1 MEHEHP
7 NPNLHDDPSAQP
19 LILGTVLGIIL
30 TLVVIIAHAALY
42 FREEHRLVKDV
53 VQQPGKMT
61 VQELHAQQLSKLHA
75 APGWV
80 DQNRK
85 AVTVPIDVAMNIVLK
100 EYADGRSPA
109 SAPANPR

>member
-7 NPNLHDDPSAQP
+7 NPNLNDDPSASP
-19 LILGTVLGIIL
+19 LILGTVLGVIL

-42 FREEHRLVKDV
+42 FREESRLVKDI
-53 VQQPGKMT
+53 VQQPGKLN
-61 VQELHAQQLSKLHA
+61 VQELHAQQQNKLTA

-80 DQNRK
+80 DNNRK

-100 EYADGRSPA
+100 EYAEGRSPA
-109 SAPANPR
+109 SAPAPRP

>member
-7 NPNLHDDPSAQP
+7 NPNLHDDPSATH

-42 FREEHRLVKDV
+42 FREESRLVKDI

-61 VQELHAQQLSKLHA
+61 VAELHAQQQTRLTA

-80 DQNRK
+80 NSDRK

-100 EYADGRSPA
+100 EYAD
-109 SAPANPR
+109 